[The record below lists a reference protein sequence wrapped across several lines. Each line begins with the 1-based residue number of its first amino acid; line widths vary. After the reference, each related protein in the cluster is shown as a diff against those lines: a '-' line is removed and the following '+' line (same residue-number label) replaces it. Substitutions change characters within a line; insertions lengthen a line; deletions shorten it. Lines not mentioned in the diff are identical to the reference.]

1 MKFNQM
7 SKKITSLQNFQ
18 KLCST
23 NFIWSILEYIIFN
36 NNNVYVSD
44 FDFLWR
50 LGYAY
55 WKTNIIKF
63 NMIPL
68 GLNVLV
74 AKGTVTVTMQI
85 F

>member
-1 MKFNQM
+1 MIFNQM

-23 NFIWSILEYIIFN
+23 NFTWSILEYIILN
-36 NNNVYVSD
+36 NNKVSD

-55 WKTNIIKF
+55 SKTNIIKF
-63 NMIPL
+63 NMIPVE
-68 GLNVLV
+68 LNVLV

>member
-1 MKFNQM
+1 MIFNQM
-7 SKKITSLQNFQ
+7 SKKIISLQNFQ

-23 NFIWSILEYIIFN
+23 NFTWSILEYIILN
-36 NNNVYVSD
+36 NNKVSD

-55 WKTNIIKF
+55 SKTNIKF
-63 NMIPL
+63 NIIPVE
-68 GLNVLV
+68 LNVLV

>member
-1 MKFNQM
+1 MIFNQM

-23 NFIWSILEYIIFN
+23 NFTWSILEYIILN
-36 NNNVYVSD
+36 NNKVSD

-55 WKTNIIKF
+55 SKTNIITF
-63 NMIPL
+63 NIIPVE
-68 GLNVLV
+68 LNVLV